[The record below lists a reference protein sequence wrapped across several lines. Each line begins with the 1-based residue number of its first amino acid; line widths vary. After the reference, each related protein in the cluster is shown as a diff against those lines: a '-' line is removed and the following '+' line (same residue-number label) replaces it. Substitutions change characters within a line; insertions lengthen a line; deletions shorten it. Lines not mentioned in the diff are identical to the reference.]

1 MDLREYKIVRGV
13 SLVISYQNSFFLL
26 IIQSFFLYCYR
37 SLFVSYLAAKDGFS
51 RIENSIDLFLVR
63 LVK

>member
-37 SLFVSYLAAKDGFS
+37 SLFVSHLAAKDGFS

-63 LVK
+63 LDK